1 MEDFWKVKGMLNM
14 VVGVF
19 ILMYYINNDYSMWCF
34 LIKNVYLRICDKDI
48 FIRLRKLDRFL
59 LVSKREW
66 LCLISC

>member
-1 MEDFWKVKGMLNM
+1 MEDFWKVKGMLNV

-48 FIRLRKLDRFL
+48 LIRLRKLDRFL

>member
-1 MEDFWKVKGMLNM
+1 
-14 VVGVF
+14 
-19 ILMYYINNDYSMWCF
+19 MYYINNDYSMWCF

-66 LCLISC
+66 LCLISCQGWFVRKGEFND